1 MRIVAATV
9 HLASEHGVQAATV
22 SHIVDL
28 AGVSRKTFY
37 GLFEDRGDCLLAAIE
52 QSLTLARERAS
63 VACEA
68 HERWVDRVRAGLFA
82 VLQLLDE
89 EPKLARL
96 CVVQW
101 AAAGPA
107 ALARRSEVLDQLAQ
121 LIDEGRESARRQPLP
136 LTAEGVV
143 GGVLG
148 VIHARLLRP
157 GSGALVEL
165 LNPLM
170 SMIALPY
177 LGGAAA
183 RRELSRPAPP
193 PREVVKSET
202 APNLLHGLSVRLTY
216 RTLTVLE
223 VVADEPGLSNC
234 EIGERAGITDQGQI
248 SRLLARLARVGLL
261 ENTGGGQAKGTTNAW
276 RLALRGKHVE
286 RAIRDARPSAPG
298 AKGNGTVGTHDHIA
312 GLRALALPLSSPDFA
327 TVDCA

>member
-1 MRIVAATV
+1 MRILAATV

-52 QSLTLARERAS
+52 QSLALAGERAS
-63 VACEA
+63 VACDA
-68 HERWVDRVRAGLFA
+68 HDRWVDRVRAGLFA
-82 VLQLLDE
+82 LLAVFDE

-107 ALARRSEVLDQLAQ
+107 ALARRAEVLDMLAG
-121 LIDEGRESARRQPLP
+121 LIDEGRDSARSQPLP

-148 VIHARLLRP
+148 VIHARLLKSD
-157 GSGALVEL
+157 SGALVEL

-170 SMIALPY
+170 SMIVLPY
-177 LGGAAA
+177 LGSTAA
-183 RRELSRPAPP
+183 RRELARPAPP
-193 PREVVKSET
+193 PCAAVKSEAT
-202 APNLLHGLSVRLTY
+202 PNLLDGLSVRLTY

-223 VVADEPGLSNC
+223 VVAAAPGLSNC
-234 EIGERAGITDQGQI
+234 EIGERAGVTDQGQI
-248 SRLLARLARVGLL
+248 SRLLARLSRVGLL

-276 RLALRGKHVE
+276 RLALRGEHLE
-286 RAIRDARPSAPG
+286 RAFRDARRSAPG
-298 AKGNGTVGTHDHIA
+298 GKGNGIAGSHGHIA
-312 GLRALALPLSSPDFA
+312 GLRALGLPLASPGFA
-327 TVDCA
+327 PMDCL